1 MTRVTKL
8 CNTMDIVTVNGMY
21 PGPVLYAQEDDRV
34 AVKVINESPYNITVH
49 WHGVRQKFSCWY
61 DGPSYITQCPIQP
74 GKTFTYKFTMVKQKG
89 TLLWHAH
96 TSWLRGTV
104 YGAIVA
110 YPKTRVPYPFK
121 PPYEEHIIILG
132 KLF

>member
-49 WHGVRQKFSCWY
+49 WYV
-61 DGPSYITQCPIQP
+61 
-74 GKTFTYKFTMVKQKG
+74 
-89 TLLWHAH
+89 
-96 TSWLRGTV
+96 
-104 YGAIVA
+104 
-110 YPKTRVPYPFK
+110 
-121 PPYEEHIIILG
+121 E
-132 KLF
+132 